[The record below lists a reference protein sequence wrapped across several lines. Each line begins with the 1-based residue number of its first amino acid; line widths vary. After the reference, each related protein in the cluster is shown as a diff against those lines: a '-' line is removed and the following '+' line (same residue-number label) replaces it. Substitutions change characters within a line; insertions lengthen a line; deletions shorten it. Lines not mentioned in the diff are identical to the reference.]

1 MRTSWLYQKSALFT
15 NSRGRASCHFF
26 TDAQYIIR
34 ELSSKIGL
42 PISVPP
48 LVLVQCLFCASSLLM
63 SNPHTQP
70 HEGGTPAHSSEVK
83 RNQSRAS
90 NKQNFIPPHVQMPT
104 ARPTGNLD
112 PKIQPTNIAQEDFDE
127 YGAELEPD
135 ARVWK
140 TYVKEADKFDA
151 EQVDG
156 WNRSLDVTLIFA
168 ALFTAI
174 CTAFVIESSK
184 SLKEDLA
191 ETAARRLD
199 QMTSILLVVANV
211 TDRSQLNPN
220 ELTAPISP
228 VPFSPRP
235 VDVCV
240 NALWFFS
247 LILSAAV
254 SLIAMLAKEWCYLF
268 MSGRI
273 GDPWSQ
279 TKRRQQRWEG
289 IEKWK
294 MEQMIMILPS
304 FIHLSFLSFA
314 IGLCIYLGDLNVGI
328 AAPAAIVTLLSMFI
342 YVAST
347 VLPLVQLSETIC
359 PYSTSIS
366 RFVQRSRGDMKG
378 AAQDSEKTNHIAVEA
393 LAWLIKTSEDP
404 KSTDIALQAV
414 AGADPNNAAKDRELL
429 KESGADTM
437 ISRRLIGLDSYS
449 NNYHEISDLYT
460 RAQEFFQ
467 PLSTP
472 APQPKGLSSSSG
484 EKGIVGPGH
493 EVRKSSSGGAQRG
506 LNRQLQKK
514 IRDLRDI
521 VNKEITA
528 YVTSSN
534 HVFLST
540 PDNILALRIGST
552 AASHCLRTLQHGVQW
567 QTQELFDSAIEL
579 LENYRDRTAHLNN
592 REIEYLMIGTAMLLS
607 SLLVQ
612 CPVDFGARYVM
623 RLLQAADRAGEKQ
636 KQLRLGYLGLP
647 LLVYAL
653 SRHDY
658 PGWTHPAPLSPT
670 SRAERSIE
678 VITYYVWNPK
688 KLNKSSSFMMN
699 LALLELL
706 SDPVAY
712 NLNDADIVT
721 ISGAFSSVVDGDQT
735 HIHTFPT
742 SSPHDSFS
750 RSVKSME
757 KVVLD
762 ERDGPLNKD
771 AVTIACLTVLNRTEM
786 DQSAADAPLGD
797 VYAFVIECVL
807 NLPVSGPEAYGQK
820 TALDLMQRFHDPDH
834 PERRQNLIPNLAQ
847 SLDKRGVFAKLKQ
860 ATELTATDDNANFTI
875 KLFATGQA
883 WFLIDF
889 AIKIGATDHEDWRRC
904 LNSFVGDES
913 LRDSP
918 DLGIGRFEGWK
929 STLAERY
936 RGMWGKYP
944 TRRHKYFKILLDL
957 LPLTS

>member
-1 MRTSWLYQKSALFT
+1 MST
-15 NSRGRASCHFF
+15 
-26 TDAQYIIR
+26 
-34 ELSSKIGL
+34 
-42 PISVPP
+42 P
-48 LVLVQCLFCASSLLM
+48 L
-63 SNPHTQP
+63 TQP
-70 HEGGTPAHSSEVK
+70 HEGGTPAHSSDVK
-83 RNQSRAS
+83 RNQSKAS
-90 NKQNFIPPHVQMPT
+90 NKQIFISPNVRVPT
-104 ARPTGNLD
+104 VRLTGVLD
-112 PKIQPTNIAQEDFDE
+112 PKAQVPNIPQEDFDE

-191 ETAARRLD
+191 ETSARRLD
-199 QMTSILLVVANV
+199 QITSILLVVANIS
-211 TDRSQLNPN
+211 DRSQLNPN

-235 VDVCV
+235 VD
-240 NALWFFS
+240 F
-247 LILSAAV
+247 AAV
-254 SLIAMLAKEWCYLF
+254 SLLAMLAKEWCYLF

-294 MEQMIMILPS
+294 MEQVIMILPS

-314 IGLCIYLGDLNVGI
+314 TGLCIYLSDLNIGI
-328 AAPAAIVTLLSMFI
+328 AVPAAIVTLGSMII

-347 VLPLVQLSETIC
+347 VLPLVHLSETIC

-366 RFVQRSRGDMKG
+366 RFVQRFRGEMKG
-378 AAQDSEKTNHIAVEA
+378 TAEDSEKTNHIAVEA

-414 AGADPNNAAKDRELL
+414 AGADPNNAAEDRELL

-449 NNYHEISDLYT
+449 NHYNEISDLYT

-467 PLSTP
+467 PLSAP
-472 APQPKGLSSSSG
+472 AQQPKGLSSPPG
-484 EKGIVGPGH
+484 EKGIGH
-493 EVRKSSSGGAQRG
+493 EIRKSSSGGAQRG
-506 LNRQLQKK
+506 SNRELQKK

-521 VNKEITA
+521 VNKKITA
-528 YVTSSN
+528 YVTSPD

-579 LENYRDRTAHLNN
+579 LEGYRNHTAHLHD
-592 REIEYLMIGTAMLLS
+592 REIPYLMIGTAMLLS

-612 CPVDFGARYVM
+612 CPVDFGARYAM
-623 RLLQAADRAGEKQ
+623 RLLRTADRAGDKQ
-636 KQLRLGYLGLP
+636 KQLRLEYLGLP

-678 VITYYVWNPK
+678 VITYYVWNPQ
-688 KLNKSSSFMMN
+688 KLNKASSFMIN

-706 SDPVAY
+706 SNSVEYKLD
-712 NLNDADIVT
+712 DADIVT
-721 ISGAFSSVVDGDQT
+721 ISGAFGSVVDGDQT

-742 SSPHDSFS
+742 GSPHDSFS

-757 KVVLD
+757 KVVLN

-771 AVTIACLTVLNRTEM
+771 AVTIACLTVLNRTGM

-807 NLPVSGPEAYGQK
+807 NLPVSGPEAYGQS
-820 TALDLMQRFHDPDH
+820 TALDLLQKFHDPDH

-860 ATELTATDDNANFTI
+860 ATEVTATADNTNFTI

-883 WFLIDF
+883 WFLVDF
-889 AIKIGATDHEDWRRC
+889 AIQTGATDHEDWRRC
-904 LNSFVGDES
+904 LISFVGDES
-913 LRDSP
+913 LWDSP
-918 DLGIGRFEGWK
+918 DSGIGRLEWWR

-936 RGMWGKYP
+936 RGMWGKYS
-944 TRRHKYFKILLDL
+944 TRRHKYFKVLLDL